1 MFGNLFNE
9 LAILLM
15 FSILFGFIAVR
26 LYQPLIL
33 AFIAAGIFLG
43 PNVLG
48 WISAS
53 AEIDLLAKIGV
64 TLLLFIVGLKLDFYL
79 IRSLGI
85 ISIATGLGQ
94 VIFTSAMGYGLC
106 IALGLNPIAAIYV
119 AVALTFSSTIII
131 VKLLSDKNEID
142 TLHGRIAIGYLI
154 VQDIVVIIAI
164 VILSSL
170 HLGMTSHLALSV
182 EIFSLAAKGIGI
194 LTVVA
199 LLARFVLPKIMHR
212 IAKSREL
219 LILFAITWA
228 IVLAGAA
235 DFLGLS
241 KEVGGFLA
249 GVSLASTHYR
259 DALTS
264 RLETLRNF
272 LLLFFFLD
280 LGIKLQFSA
289 LYGHVLLATVLIIFV
304 LIIKPLIM
312 MIIMGV
318 MGYRKRTGFIVG
330 LTSAQIS
337 EFSLIFVALGQ
348 NLKHIDASIV
358 GLVTFIGIATFALS
372 TYMILYSHTLY
383 SWFFPLL
390 TMFERKKLLNH
401 DVDLV
406 HDQKN
411 YDAIVFGIGRYGQ
424 MIAKILRESGLTIL
438 GVDFDPQKIRAW
450 KKNNFPVRFGD
461 AEDMEFT
468 KTLPV
473 QHTKWVISTIPKNEP
488 NQILMKS
495 LKENNFSGKVVLSV
509 FDSKELS
516 GMQKIN
522 PDLILFPYKDAAAK
536 AAQRLAKL
544 IGFNTTTNSR

>member
-170 HLGMTSHLALSV
+170 HLGMT
-182 EIFSLAAKGIGI
+182 
-194 LTVVA
+194 
-199 LLARFVLPKIMHR
+199 
-212 IAKSREL
+212 
-219 LILFAITWA
+219 
-228 IVLAGAA
+228 
-235 DFLGLS
+235 
-241 KEVGGFLA
+241 
-249 GVSLASTHYR
+249 
-259 DALTS
+259 
-264 RLETLRNF
+264 
-272 LLLFFFLD
+272 
-280 LGIKLQFSA
+280 
-289 LYGHVLLATVLIIFV
+289 
-304 LIIKPLIM
+304 
-312 MIIMGV
+312 
-318 MGYRKRTGFIVG
+318 
-330 LTSAQIS
+330 
-337 EFSLIFVALGQ
+337 
-348 NLKHIDASIV
+348 
-358 GLVTFIGIATFALS
+358 
-372 TYMILYSHTLY
+372 
-383 SWFFPLL
+383 
-390 TMFERKKLLNH
+390 
-401 DVDLV
+401 
-406 HDQKN
+406 
-411 YDAIVFGIGRYGQ
+411 
-424 MIAKILRESGLTIL
+424 
-438 GVDFDPQKIRAW
+438 
-450 KKNNFPVRFGD
+450 
-461 AEDMEFT
+461 
-468 KTLPV
+468 
-473 QHTKWVISTIPKNEP
+473 
-488 NQILMKS
+488 
-495 LKENNFSGKVVLSV
+495 
-509 FDSKELS
+509 
-516 GMQKIN
+516 
-522 PDLILFPYKDAAAK
+522 
-536 AAQRLAKL
+536 
-544 IGFNTTTNSR
+544 

>member
-1 MFGNLFNE
+1 MTEGSFMFGNLFNE

-318 MGYRKRTGFIVG
+318 MGYRKRTGFIGV
-330 LTSAQIS
+330 
-337 EFSLIFVALGQ
+337 
-348 NLKHIDASIV
+348 
-358 GLVTFIGIATFALS
+358 ATFALS